1 VRGRRT
7 DRNHAEIRDGIRSAG
22 WDCLDLS
29 DVGGGV
35 PDLCVRARDHGIP
48 VFLEVKDTTG
58 VRNPK
63 PKKLTKEQELWL
75 TYCGSITHT
84 VTSLE
89 EALAILER
97 ANEIQLDGQVG

>member
-1 VRGRRT
+1 MRHARRT
-7 DRNHAEIRDGIRSAG
+7 DANHAHIRDGLRALG
-22 WDCLDLS
+22 WDICDLS

-35 PDLCVRARDHGIP
+35 PDLVVRMPDHGLP
-48 VFLEVKDTTG
+48 VFLEIKVMVGKRD
-58 VRNPK
+58 PK

-89 EALAILER
+89 EALAILAR
-97 ANEIQLDGQVG
+97 VYDV

>member
-1 VRGRRT
+1 
-7 DRNHAEIRDGIRSAG
+7 
-22 WDCLDLS
+22 
-29 DVGGGV
+29 
-35 PDLCVRARDHGIP
+35 
-48 VFLEVKDTTG
+48 VKDTTG

-89 EALAILER
+89 EALAILNKE
-97 ANEIQLDGQVG
+97 QQ